1 MKISVVPADIAEL
14 LPRLAKGQA
23 ATWRMDFG
31 GEATDWHT
39 LDHPV
44 HEQPQRGG
52 RWGWYKRSRTL
63 LVPLHPY
70 TLSDVRM
77 EYLPQR
83 FGAQH
88 ALTAMAQA
96 LGDLPGKPTEL
107 IVVQSAVFRRPP
119 PENGAVIFAGV
130 AVRVPRS

>member
-1 MKISVVPADIAEL
+1 QRRGAGGLAGRDRWQQSTPPRLPRAAAGPLVRRFATGPLAPGRRSLSHRMETHSAMKISVVPADIAEL

-63 LVPLHPY
+63 LVPLH
-70 TLSDVRM
+70 
-77 EYLPQR
+77 
-83 FGAQH
+83 
-88 ALTAMAQA
+88 
-96 LGDLPGKPTEL
+96 
-107 IVVQSAVFRRPP
+107 
-119 PENGAVIFAGV
+119 
-130 AVRVPRS
+130 